1 MQNEEDWAPLRR
13 PSRVEAQCRPL
24 CRQQPA
30 DLLLLRM
37 LHSQLKRDDAWKS
50 SPKSKRKPRVAVSKK
65 HNSDGIESF
74 SSVCV
79 PFWHYGISR
88 DCSRRR
94 SWRGEGTGKR
104 NQNPQSESVPGG
116 HLHFH
121 TARSHWKHRGFLSRY
136 KNIYILSERTGRNR
150 FPKC

>member
-13 PSRVEAQCRPL
+13 PSSVEAQCRPL

-65 HNSDGIESF
+65 HNSDGIESV

-79 PFWHYGISR
+79 RHFGITAFKETVLG
-88 DCSRRR
+88 D
-94 SWRGEGTGKR
+94 GVGVEKAQGKGIR
-104 NQNPQSESVPGG
+104 
-116 HLHFH
+116 
-121 TARSHWKHRGFLSRY
+121 
-136 KNIYILSERTGRNR
+136 ILRANR
-150 FPKC
+150 FPGAPSFSHCSFALETPRIPISVQKYLHIK